1 MTELIIGGV
10 TASTLAEKYKTPLYV
25 YDEEKMRQTMLSFK
39 RGFVS
44 KHFDTKVLYASKAFQ
59 TIEMLRLVHEYGF
72 GLDVVSGGEIYTA
85 LQADFHRDAIYFH
98 GNNKTPEEL
107 SYALENELLHV
118 VADNLMEV
126 ELLEELSQRYSKKV
140 DVMLRLNVGVEAH
153 THEYIVTAHIDS
165 KFGMSYE
172 SKECQQALQLIKE
185 SSYLELE
192 GFHAHIG
199 SQIFDVTA
207 WLAEIDK
214 LTSYLIDFDQP
225 LSLNLGGGFGIRYTQ
240 NDQPIPI
247 EEALKKLIEY
257 TEESLD
263 KRKLTIRQLLIE
275 PGRSIVGEAGTTL
288 YTIGFIKKT
297 PHKKY
302 YFVDGGMTDNIRP
315 ALYQAAYDCDLA
327 EKLSEEKTEKVTI
340 AGKMCESGDVVI
352 KETYLPKAKSGDLLA
367 VYSTGAYGYSMS
379 SNYNRATRPA
389 VVFVNNGQSRLVVR
403 RQAFSDLLRGEVSYD
418 PS

>member
-10 TASTLAEKYKTPLYV
+10 IASTLAEKYKTPLYV

-44 KHFDTKVLYASKAFQ
+44 KRFDTKVLYASKAFQ
-59 TIEMLRLVHEYGF
+59 TIEMLYLVREYGF

-85 LQADFHRDAIYFH
+85 LQADFPRDTIYFH

-107 SYALENELLHV
+107 IYALENDLLHI

-126 ELLEELSQRYSKKV
+126 ELLAELSQRYLKKICI
-140 DVMLRLNVGVEAH
+140 MLRLNVGVEAH

-214 LTSYLIDFDQP
+214 LTNYLTDFDQP

-240 NDQPIPI
+240 NDQPIPV

-257 TEESLD
+257 TEEALE

-315 ALYQAAYDCDLA
+315 ALYQAEYDCDLA
-327 EKLSEEKTEKVTI
+327 AKLSEEKTEKVTI

-352 KETYLPKAKSGDLLA
+352 KEAYLPKAESGDLLA

-389 VVFVNNGQSRLVVR
+389 VVFVNNGQSRLIVR

>member
-1 MTELIIGGV
+1 ML
-10 TASTLAEKYKTPLYV
+10 TLFT
-25 YDEEKMRQTMLSFK
+25 F
-39 RGFVS
+39 
-44 KHFDTKVLYASKAFQ
+44 
-59 TIEMLRLVHEYGF
+59 I
-72 GLDVVSGGEIYTA
+72 
-85 LQADFHRDAIYFH
+85 
-98 GNNKTPEEL
+98 
-107 SYALENELLHV
+107 
-118 VADNLMEV
+118 
-126 ELLEELSQRYSKKV
+126 
-140 DVMLRLNVGVEAH
+140 
-153 THEYIVTAHIDS
+153 
-165 KFGMSYE
+165 
-172 SKECQQALQLIKE
+172 
-185 SSYLELE
+185 
-192 GFHAHIG
+192 AHIG

-214 LTSYLIDFDQP
+214 LTSYLTDFEQP

-257 TEESLD
+257 TEEALD